1 MISSVSKRRI
11 ASNYLLY
18 RGELLRNG
26 VVEIDSS
33 GKVLSVGSVERLDS
47 LCSTEFFSG
56 LMFAGMVNAH
66 CHIELS
72 HLQGVVTPQCGF
84 ASFAAQLS
92 ASRDRFSPEDLQRAI
107 AHADLSMRREGVVA
121 VGDVSNSCD
130 SLAVKAASP
139 IHYHTFAEHFGL
151 RRSSSDHLSDL
162 LQAPNTSLTPHAT
175 YSVSDDCFRFIAS
188 QGTSPLSIHFMET
201 SSERELFLGRGE
213 LHDWYAK
220 VGFECDFLHYG
231 SPAKR
236 IVESVPRD
244 RSVILVHNVDVEQE
258 DIDTIMNHFSARVYW
273 VLCPRSNNYISG
285 RKPPVELLKKNNL
298 NICLGTDSLSSN
310 HSLSMIEEIKML
322 EGIPL
327 KTRLEWATKTGAQA
341 LGLNHLGEVE
351 IDKRPSLVV
360 LSGVD
365 FERDTIGENYKINK
379 II

>member
-1 MISSVSKRRI
+1 MISSKNKRRI

-66 CHIELS
+66 CHTELS

-92 ASRDRFSPEDLQRAI
+92 ASRDRFSAEDIERAI
-107 AHADLSMRREGVVA
+107 AHADLAMRREGVVA

-130 SLAVKAASP
+130 SLAVKASSP

-151 RRSSSDHLSDL
+151 RRSSSDHLREL
-162 LQAPNTSLTPHAT
+162 LSAENSSLTPHAT
-175 YSVSDDCFRFIAS
+175 YSVTDDCFRKIAM

-201 SSERELFLGRGE
+201 PSERELFLGRGE

-231 SPAKR
+231 SPARR
-236 IVESVPRD
+236 IVESIPKN
-244 RSVILVHNVDVEQE
+244 RSVILVHNVDVDQK

-285 RKPPVELLKKNNL
+285 KKPPVELLLKNNL
-298 NICLGTDSLSSN
+298 NICIGTDSLSSN
-310 HSLSMIEEIKML
+310 HSLSLIEEIQAL
-322 EGIPL
+322 EGVPL
-327 KTRLEWATKTGAQA
+327 KTRLEWATKTGAEA
-341 LGLNHLGEVE
+341 LGLNHLGEIEV
-351 IDKRPSLVV
+351 DKRPSLVV

-365 FERDTIGENYKINK
+365 FQRDTIGENYKINK